1 MLGRLNLEA
10 SVYRSGDTIFRE
22 LEKISRK
29 TYVLPAIQRDFIWKP
44 HQIASLFDSL
54 MQGYPMGT
62 FLFWR
67 ILPETSEKF
76 RFYEFAREY
85 NERDAAHSTPLPTIY
100 NQEVM
105 AVLDGQQRLTA
116 LNIGLNGHMAMKLS
130 HKRWNNPDA
139 FPRTYLYLN
148 LIGCPEK
155 DDTGTLY
162 EFKFLQPSIAEDDT
176 QSFWFRVSN
185 ISGMPDAFRL
195 LSYIQEYGSHLPEEQ
210 RNKALNTL
218 SKLHSVIF
226 TQTSVHYFEETSQD
240 IERVLNIFIRLN
252 AGGTKLTYSDLLLS
266 VAVAQWQG
274 ADARQVITDLVERL
288 NNVDTAGFHFNKD
301 FVLKAG
307 LMLINNGSVGFKVEN
322 FNRNTTSKLQEN
334 WDRISNALIRTVQL
348 VSSLGF
354 TEQSLRASS
363 SLLPISYY
371 LYIRNAG
378 ENYLTSNHTILDRES
393 IRLWLT
399 KSLLKSSGIWGSGL
413 DTLLTA
419 LRDVFNSNQDTN
431 AFPRQELE
439 DVMRRRGK
447 SLDFEPVEIE
457 ELLDISYGDS
467 RIFGLM
473 ALLFPFTDLS
483 NRFHI
488 DHIFPASA
496 LDPRKLQAAHLEE
509 DTIERL
515 AAQRN
520 MLPNLQLLDGTQ
532 NVEKQ
537 DTMPLK
543 WLENIAKPDEW
554 KKLYIQNHCLGTLPN
569 TVEEFESFFQ
579 ERRVA
584 LKKKLFFI
592 LSQQKEIQ
600 NSL

>member
-1 MLGRLNLEA
+1 M
-10 SVYRSGDTIFRE
+10 YRSGDTIFRE

-29 TYVLPAIQRDFIWKP
+29 SYVLPAIQRDFIWKP

-85 NERDAAHSTPLPTIY
+85 NERDAAHSTPLATIY

-116 LNIGLNGHMAMKLS
+116 LNIGLNGHMSMKLS

-148 LIGCPEK
+148 LLGCPEK

-162 EFKFLQPSIAEDDT
+162 EFKFLQPSTAEEDT
-176 QSFWFRVSN
+176 KSFWFRVSN
-185 ISGMPDAFRL
+185 ISGMQDAFRL
-195 LSYIQEYGSHLPEEQ
+195 HSYIQEHGAHLPKEQ
-210 RNKALNTL
+210 QNQSFKTL

-226 TQTSVHYFEETSQD
+226 TQNSVHYFEETSQN

-266 VAVAQWQG
+266 VAVAQWQD

-288 NNVDTAGFHFNKD
+288 NNVDAASFHFNKD

-322 FNRNTTSKLQEN
+322 FNRNTTSKLQKN
-334 WDRISNALIRTVQL
+334 WDKISNALIRTVQL

-354 TEQSLRASS
+354 TEQSLRANS
-363 SLLPISYY
+363 SLLPIAYY

-378 ENYLTSNHTILDRES
+378 ENYLTSNNTTLDRES

-419 LRDVFNSNQDTN
+419 LRDVFNSNQENNT
-431 AFPRQELE
+431 FPRQELE
-439 DVMRRRGK
+439 DIMRRRGK
-447 SLDFEPVEIE
+447 SLDFEPIEIE

-496 LDPRKLQAAHLEE
+496 LDPKKLRAAHLEE
-509 DTIERL
+509 DAVERL

-532 NVEKQ
+532 NIEKQ
-537 DTMPLK
+537 DTMPLN
-543 WLENIAKPDEW
+543 WLENIAKSDEW
-554 KKLYIQNHCLGTLPN
+554 KKQYIQNHCLGSLPN
-569 TVEEFESFFQ
+569 TVEEFELFFQ
-579 ERRVA
+579 ERRIA
-584 LKKKLFFI
+584 LRRKLFSI
-592 LSQQKEIQ
+592 LSQQKEI
-600 NSL
+600 